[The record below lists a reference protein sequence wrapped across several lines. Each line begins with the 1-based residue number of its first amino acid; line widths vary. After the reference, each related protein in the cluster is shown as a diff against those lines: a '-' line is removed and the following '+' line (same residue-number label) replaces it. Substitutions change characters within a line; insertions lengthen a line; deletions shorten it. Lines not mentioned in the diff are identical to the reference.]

1 MTRPPIN
8 QRVICGVDAPLMD
21 GRIKDGHDG
30 GHLLTGQRILAALL
44 ILGAVVTVAY
54 WLNYF
59 IAGDVRVL
67 PDYWYSAFED
77 SFPVADGWMALCMFI
92 AGIGLWRG
100 SRNGALFGLM
110 AGSALIYLA
119 CMDITFNIEH
129 GLYALVPKSGPMLTE
144 AWINASS
151 LGLGVAT
158 LIMSWRRA
166 AAHSS
171 SG

>member
-1 MTRPPIN
+1 
-8 QRVICGVDAPLMD
+8 VKA
-21 GRIKDGHDG
+21 
-30 GHLLTGQRILAALL
+30 LATLL

-67 PDYWYSAFED
+67 SDYWYGAFED
-77 SFPVADGWMALCMFI
+77 SFPVADGWMALCMFV

-100 SRNGALFGLM
+100 SRYGALFGLM

-119 CMDITFNIEH
+119 GMDITFNIEH
-129 GLYALVPKSGPMLTE
+129 GLYAMLPRSGAMITE

-158 LIMSWRRA
+158 LAMCWSRA
-166 AAHSS
+166 AARSS

>member
-1 MTRPPIN
+1 M
-8 QRVICGVDAPLMD
+8 
-21 GRIKDGHDG
+21 K
-30 GHLLTGQRILAALL
+30 ILAALL
-44 ILGAVVTVAY
+44 IIGAVVTVAY

-67 PDYWYSAFED
+67 PYYWYSAFED
-77 SFPVADGWMALCMFI
+77 SFPVADGWMALCMLV

-100 SRNGALFGLM
+100 ARYGILFGLM

-119 CMDITFNIEH
+119 AMDITFNVEH
-129 GLYALVPKSGPMLTE
+129 DLYAMLPKSGPMITE
-144 AWINASS
+144 TWINLSS

-158 LIMSWRRA
+158 LIMCWRRA